1 MMAEPG
7 EELQES
13 HHPLNSLR
21 SRAGGV
27 PAETIHTGGQ
37 YQELYHNLDPHN
49 EDEDYEA
56 SLCQTLT
63 SLLEDVTACDVQVAL
78 TIIILLYL

>member
-13 HHPLNSLR
+13 HPLNSLR